1 MQVDFQNIKSYILG
15 FPISITIYKY
25 IHSLK
30 SKIEK
35 KNSLHKSFQRLTK
48 VTLPTHESPITEGLN
63 HCVLSK
69 LNNIK
74 HIHNVLN
81 S

>member
-1 MQVDFQNIKSYILG
+1 MQVDFQNRKSYILG

-48 VTLPTHESPITEGLN
+48 VTLLTHQTP
-63 HCVLSK
+63 
-69 LNNIK
+69 
-74 HIHNVLN
+74 
-81 S
+81 